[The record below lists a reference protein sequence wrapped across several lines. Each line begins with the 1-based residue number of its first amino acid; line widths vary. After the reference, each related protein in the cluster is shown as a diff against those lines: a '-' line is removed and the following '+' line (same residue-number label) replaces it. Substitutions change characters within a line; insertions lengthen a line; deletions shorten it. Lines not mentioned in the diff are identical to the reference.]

1 MATPVLPDAVR
12 ALVTVT
18 VGAPVDVVPLG
29 GGFSGMRVARV
40 ALEGDHDVVVKWT
53 DDGPA
58 SRAGHAVQ
66 REAEALAHL
75 RAHRFDQVAA
85 SVAADPGVPALVMQT
100 VAGGPAS
107 AWDAGVL
114 AAAARVLADLAEVP
128 AAGLRPLPATDVAKP
143 RPHLADRVRTALPDD
158 PGLAQALLEAYWSVS
173 ASTTPAEE
181 LVATHADPHPG
192 NWLLDDEGRLRLID
206 LEHLCAGPPGW
217 DLAYLCAHLP
227 GPADD
232 RAEVLAASGVPAEE
246 VLRLTCAVTALL
258 VAGTLSPDPAWAARQ
273 QALAP
278 AALDL
283 VRLLRP

>member
-1 MATPVLPDAVR
+1 MATPALPDAVR

-158 PGLAQALLEAYWSVS
+158 PGLAQTLLEAYWSVS
-173 ASTTPAEE
+173 ASTTPTEE

-232 RAEVLAASGVPAEE
+232 RAEVLAASGAAPEE
-246 VLRLTCAVTALL
+246 VLRLTCAATALL

-278 AALDL
+278 AALEL

>member
-1 MATPVLPDAVR
+1 MALALPDAVR

-40 ALEGDHDVVVKWT
+40 VLEGDHDVVVKWT

-58 SRAGHAVQ
+58 SRAGLAVQ

-85 SVAADPGVPALVMQT
+85 SVAADPGVPVLVMQT
-100 VAGGPAS
+100 VPGGPAS

-114 AAAARVLADLAEVP
+114 AAAAKVLTDLAEVP
-128 AAGLRPLPATDVAKP
+128 ATGLRPLPATAVAKP
-143 RPHLADRVRTALPDD
+143 RPHLADRVRAALPDD

-173 ASTTPAEE
+173 ASTAPAEE
-181 LVATHADPHPG
+181 LVAAHADPHPG
-192 NWLLDDEGRLRLID
+192 NWMLDAEGRLRLID
-206 LEHLCAGPPGW
+206 LEHLCAGPSGW

-227 GPADD
+227 GPAGD
-232 RAEVLAASGVPAEE
+232 RAEVLAASGVPGPE
-246 VLRLTCAVTALL
+246 VLRLTCAVAALL

-273 QALAP
+273 QSLAP
-278 AALDL
+278 AAIEL
-283 VRLLRP
+283 VRFLRP

>member
-1 MATPVLPDAVR
+1 MAPPVLPDAVR

-18 VGAPVDVVPLG
+18 VGVPVDVVPLG
-29 GGFSGMRVARV
+29 GGFSGMQVARV
-40 ALEGDHDVVVKWT
+40 VLEGEHDVVVKWT
-53 DDGPA
+53 DDGPD

-85 SVAADPGVPALVMQT
+85 SVAADPAVPALVMQT
-100 VAGGPAS
+100 VTGGPAS

-114 AAAARVLADLAEVP
+114 GAAARTLADLAEVP
-128 AAGLRPLPATDVAKP
+128 ASGLRPLPATDVAKP
-143 RPHLADRVRTALPDD
+143 RPHLADRVRRALPHDAA
-158 PGLAQALLEAYWSVS
+158 LAQDLLEAYWSVS
-173 ASTTPAEE
+173 AASTAPED

-192 NWLLDDEGRLRLID
+192 NWMLDAEGGLRLID

-232 RAEVLAASGVPAEE
+232 RAEVLAATGHPAQEL
-246 VLRLTCAVTALL
+246 LRLTCACTALL

-273 QALAP
+273 QSLAP
-278 AALDL
+278 AALEL
-283 VRLLRP
+283 VRLLRA

>member
-1 MATPVLPDAVR
+1 MATPALPDAVR

-128 AAGLRPLPATDVAKP
+128 ATGLRPLPATDVAKP

-158 PGLAQALLEAYWSVS
+158 PGLAQTLLEAYWSVS

-232 RAEVLAASGVPAEE
+232 RAEVLAASGAAAEE
-246 VLRLTCAVTALL
+246 VLRLTCAATALL

-278 AALDL
+278 AALEL
-283 VRLLRP
+283 VRLLRG